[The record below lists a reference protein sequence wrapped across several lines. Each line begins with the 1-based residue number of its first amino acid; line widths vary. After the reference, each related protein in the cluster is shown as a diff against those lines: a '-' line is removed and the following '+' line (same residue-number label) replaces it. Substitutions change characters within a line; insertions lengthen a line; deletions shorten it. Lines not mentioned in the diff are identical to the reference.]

1 MPWSTPKNPPKC
13 SQVIDVKREER
24 FAILVTFTCCSPE
37 LLKQCHL
44 GMGNANASVLKTVL
58 LFILS

>member
-1 MPWSTPKNPPKC
+1 MPWSTPKNPPEC

-44 GMGNANASVLKTVL
+44 GMGNANGMPP
-58 LFILS
+58 F